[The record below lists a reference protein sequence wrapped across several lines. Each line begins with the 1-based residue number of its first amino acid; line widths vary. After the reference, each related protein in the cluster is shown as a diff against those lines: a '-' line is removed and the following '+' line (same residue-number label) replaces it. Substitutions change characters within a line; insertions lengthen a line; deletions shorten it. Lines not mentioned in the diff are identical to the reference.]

1 MVNDEIRKAIE
12 NYCRENELEENE
24 CPLLLDNPAFD
35 NSIVGI
41 TSDNRL
47 IYDRNRM
54 VEELSEEFAEDG
66 ISEDPEMEAEDFI
79 SYDTERAIPYF
90 GEHRPIIIELNTKE
104 LIERYL

>member
-1 MVNDEIRKAIE
+1 MVNDEIRKALE
-12 NYCRENELEENE
+12 NYCEENELEEDE

-47 IYDRNRM
+47 VYDRSKM
-54 VEELSEEFAEDG
+54 VEELSEEFAQNG
-66 ISEDPEMEAEDFI
+66 SNDPEIEAEDFI

-90 GEHRPIIIELNTKE
+90 GEHRPIIVELNVKD